1 MRVKTLGLL
10 ESLES
15 RSGTQTIERAVG
27 LLRYIATHHHTGC
40 RLSTLAGDCDLRKS
54 TAHRILACLIREGLV
69 LQRPS
74 DRRYVLGPMLFELGL
89 SATPERLEIQHAA
102 RIKLSE
108 LARRTSSIAKLYF
121 RSGDDFVCSVRVGDA
136 RIAAKELVV
145 FPGSRRPLCYA
156 AGGAAILMAL
166 PRREGFQILRRNLD
180 CLHYYSHASAS
191 GIMRMMRRSIRLG
204 IAVNECDVTPGI
216 NGIGLA
222 LCHANGEP
230 FGSISIS
237 GPKEMLPI
245 GRLDEYRELLEETV
259 RQLWARTTSPKPAI
273 RGDAAALLPA

>member
-1 MRVKTLGLL
+1 LL
-10 ESLES
+10 EALEG

-27 LLRYIATHHHTGC
+27 LLRYIATHHHIGC
-40 RLSTLAGDCDLRKS
+40 RLSTLATDCDLRKS

-102 RIKLSE
+102 RIKLTE
-108 LARRTSSIAKLYF
+108 LARRTQSIAKLFF

-136 RIAAKELVV
+136 RLAAKDLVV
-145 FPGSRRPLCYA
+145 YPGSRRPLCYA

-166 PRREGFQILRRNLD
+166 PRREAFQILRRNLA
-180 CLHYYSHASAS
+180 CLHDYTNASRS
-191 GIMRMMRRSIRLG
+191 GIVRMMRRSLREG
-204 IAVNECDVTPGI
+204 IAINEGQVTAGI
-216 NGIGLA
+216 NGIGVA

-230 FGSISIS
+230 FGSISIA
-237 GPKEMLPI
+237 GREDI
-245 GRLDEYRELLEETV
+245 VTIDRLDEYRELLEETA
-259 RQLWARTTSPKPAI
+259 RQLWARPSTPRPAH
-273 RGDAAALLPA
+273 RKSAAPLVPA